1 MQSTHQWPQ
10 GHPSGVHN
18 IHHEG
23 GQDKDDGRTAFDL
36 VTADLLQ
43 RLRINNHTRAT
54 AMEST
59 QDEKYSGWKVFSR
72 PLIKSVDR

>member
-10 GHPSGVHN
+10 GHPSGVQN

-36 VTADLLQ
+36 VTADLL
-43 RLRINNHTRAT
+43 
-54 AMEST
+54 
-59 QDEKYSGWKVFSR
+59 
-72 PLIKSVDR
+72 